1 MKKYSEDKA
10 RLAGEYFM
18 QGYNCSQ
25 AVVAAWA
32 EDMGLDMHTA
42 MRISCGFGGGIG
54 RLREVCG
61 SVSGAVMVL
70 GLKHGYA
77 DGRDQQAKGEMYK
90 LIQAFVSRFKE
101 ENGFDSIVCRELLG
115 LEGASAPQPAKRTG
129 EYYKKRPCKEL
140 VELSAGLL
148 GEFIEV
154 QQ

>member
-1 MKKYSEDKA
+1 MKKYNENKA

-32 EDMGLDMHTA
+32 EDMGL
-42 MRISCGFGGGIG
+42 GGIG

-115 LEGASAPQPAKRTG
+115 LDGASAPQPAKRTG